1 MYPTEFRERALNM
14 VAGGRSIRKVAEEL
28 GIPAKRLYMWKHR
41 AQKLT
46 ALASPS
52 SPESLQAENDRL
64 RRELAQSRADVDFL
78 KKAAAFFA
86 SNHR

>member
-1 MYPTEFRERALNM
+1 MYPTEFKERALNM
-14 VAGGRSIRKVAEEL
+14 VAGGRSIRQVAEEL
-28 GIPAKRLYMWKHR
+28 GIPTKRLYMWKHR

-46 ALASPS
+46 ALANPT

-64 RRELAQSRADVDFL
+64 RRELAQARADVDFL